1 MRPIS
6 KPRILVALLSVLALV
21 VAACGDDD
29 GEPDAEA
36 PPAAPAAETSPAAPA
51 AEAPAAD
58 APAADAPAADEA
70 DVDDDDGEPDAEAPP
85 AAPAAEAP
93 AADAPDVDEADVDD
107 DDGEPDAE
115 APPAAPAAEAP
126 AADAPAADE
135 ADVDKEAAELLT
147 LRETFAD
154 EAKTREETETLIGEL
169 DEAIHAMDLLIEKA
183 EQTSNE
189 GCELLQVFLE
199 IDHLKLSVKRE
210 GAGLRLETFAAA
222 VVAGILGEEFV
233 WQVEDETPAD
243 DFDFTALDESVLG
256 DNFEQTATPAGQ
268 ALREE
273 IIRLRQ
279 RQRKILDQTRRLG
292 AADERQALLDPDC
305 EPIFH

>member
-21 VAACGDDD
+21 AAACGDDD

-51 AEAPAAD
+51 AEAPAAE
-58 APAADAPAADEA
+58 APAADEA

-85 AAPAAEAP
+85 AAPAAETS
-93 AADAPDVDEADVDD
+93 
-107 DDGEPDAE
+107 
-115 APPAAPAAEAP
+115 PAAPAAEAPAADAP

-199 IDHLKLSVKRE
+199 IDQLMLSVKRE

-292 AADERQALLDPDC
+292 AIDERQALLDPDC